1 MIKIKME
8 VNMTKLVFTVEKGR
22 TTCDNCPIG
31 SSGEF
36 ACCHRRN
43 GISLD
48 CEKYDLS
55 TLSLIKEEE

>member
-1 MIKIKME
+1 
-8 VNMTKLVFTVEKGR
+8 MTKLIFTVEKGR
-22 TTCDNCPIG
+22 TSCNNCPIG
-31 SSGEF
+31 SVGEF

-55 TLSLIKEEE
+55 TLSLINEEE

>member
-8 VNMTKLVFTVEKGR
+8 VNMTKLIFTVEKGH
-22 TTCDNCPIG
+22 TTCDNCPFG

-36 ACCHRRN
+36 ACC

-48 CEKYDLS
+48 CEKYNLS
-55 TLSLIKEEE
+55 TLSLINEEE